1 MVLITLIGEAQA
13 KVGNRFYYL
22 GPLTEC
28 KDCRLKGVCFNL
40 EPGHLYEVM
49 GLRDAQHDCEI
60 HESKVRA
67 VEVNKIP
74 VSAAIQNK
82 KAIEGSV
89 ITFEA
94 AKCDNI
100 GCENY
105 VYCCPYGIREGARFS
120 ISEVIGDIDCLI
132 GEKKALVK
140 LD

>member
-1 MVLITLIGEAQA
+1 MVLITLTGEAQA
-13 KVGNRFYYL
+13 MVGNRFYYL

-40 EPGHLYEVM
+40 EPGHLYEVI

-67 VEVNKIP
+67 VEVKKVP
-74 VSAAIQNK
+74 VSSAVQQK
-82 KAIEGSV
+82 KAIDGSM

-94 AKCDNI
+94 AKCGNI
-100 GCENY
+100 GCDNY
-105 VYCCPYGIREGARFS
+105 AYCCPHGIREGARYT
-120 ISEVIGDIDCLI
+120 ISEIVRDIDCLI
-132 GEKKALVK
+132 GEKRVLVK